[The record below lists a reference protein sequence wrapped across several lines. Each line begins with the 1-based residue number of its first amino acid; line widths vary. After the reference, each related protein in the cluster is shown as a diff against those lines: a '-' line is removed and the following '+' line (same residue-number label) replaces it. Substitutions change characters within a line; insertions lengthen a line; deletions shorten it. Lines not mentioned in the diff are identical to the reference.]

1 MTERTITTLTLQTD
15 AGPVELEVPT
25 DRDADDRPL
34 YDQIDKF
41 ALEEL
46 RVNLRTV
53 AEQGNV
59 QQLREV
65 IRSEEGVNVSDVPQ
79 TAARRVTDLLNN

>member
-34 YDQIDKF
+34 YDQIDQF

-46 RVNLRTV
+46 RVNLITV

-65 IRSEEGVNVSDVPQ
+65 IRSKEGVNVSDVPQ